1 MKFAEALSTISDA
14 LPKASGFVVP
24 AIAGVTVLAIS
35 LVSFTTID
43 PGEVAVRVNNLTGN
57 QESIT
62 QPGLALRVPI
72 LHSIQV
78 LSAAPQTFSMRGEET
93 VDPLNVSKLTVRA
106 SDGSN
111 FHFDEFAL
119 VFQLKG
125 DEAVL
130 AISDGGQG
138 EGYLRWMR
146 PYARSILR
154 DEFGRLSTIEVS
166 DPSSY
171 AEAGERSRERLNELL
186 GRHGVLVTQV
196 VTPRPKFNDAYEAAI
211 EQRNALGNEL
221 EVIRSN
227 LEMSETERARK
238 LSEVDQQQNKL
249 IQERRAQLETEL
261 SQATARQAQVKRET
275 DTYRI
280 EKVGQ
285 GQAALSGA
293 EARARELVG
302 ALDAKYRAKKAEVD
316 AFRTQPIERVME
328 RLAESLDGVTID
340 IQPFAEDASPTRIR
354 LDK

>member
-1 MKFAEALSTISDA
+1 MKLSEAFSTISEA
-14 LPKASGFVVP
+14 LPNAGGLILP
-24 AIAGVTVLAIS
+24 GIAGLTVLAIS
-35 LVSFTTID
+35 LMSFTTID
-43 PGEVAVRVNNLTGN
+43 PGEVAVRVNNLTGA

-62 QPGLALRVPI
+62 QPGLALRMPI
-72 LHSIQV
+72 LHNIQV
-78 LSAAPQTFSMRGEET
+78 VSAAPQTFNMRGEET
-93 VDPLNVSKLTVRA
+93 VDALNVSKLTVRA

-130 AISDGGQG
+130 TIEDGGQG
-138 EGYLRWMR
+138 EGYLKWMR
-146 PYARSILR
+146 PYARSVMR
-154 DEFGRLSTIEVS
+154 DEFGRLSTIAVS

-171 AEAGERSRERLNELL
+171 AEAGERSRIRLNELL

-227 LEMSETERARK
+227 LEMAETGRARK

-249 IQERRAQLETEL
+249 IQERRAELEMAL
-261 SQATARQAQVKRET
+261 SQAAARQAQVKRQT

-285 GQAALSGA
+285 GQAALSA
-293 EARARELVG
+293 AQARARELVG
-302 ALDAKYRAKKAEVD
+302 ALEAKYLAKKAEID
-316 AFRTQPIERVME
+316 AFKTQPVERVME
-328 RLAESLDGVTID
+328 RLGQSLSGVTVH
-340 IQPFAEDASPTRIR
+340 IQPYAEDASPTRIR